1 MLALSAE
8 CIAQATAGQVIFGDP
23 AVVGS
28 SVAVDSRAVTH
39 GSVFFALAGER
50 SDGHA
55 YGDQAVD
62 AGARLL
68 VVSRGDAVSGAAHER
83 RGVAVIQ
90 VADTLA
96 ALQDLAAWYRAG
108 LRATVVGI
116 SGSTGKTT
124 SKDLLTAVLQDRFD
138 VVSTLGNRN
147 NEIGLPLTVLTA
159 SDSTDVLVTEM
170 GMRGLGQIARVAEI
184 AQPHIG
190 LITNVGT
197 SHIELL
203 GTQDAVASAK
213 GELVRA
219 VPETGAV
226 FLNGDDAFSD
236 VLALDARAPVV
247 RYGVGDS
254 CDVCAEHVRIDESGY
269 AHFELVSAQGRV
281 PTRLPIPG
289 RHNVYNA
296 LGAAAIALHLGQEID
311 AVATALGTAAV
322 SGMRMELIE
331 SAAGVTI
338 LNDAYNA
345 NPSSMRAA
353 VETLRTVE
361 TAGSRIAVLGD
372 MAELG
377 SLSEIAH
384 FEIGESV
391 AAANL
396 DHLVTVGER
405 ALRIA
410 DGARASGMAAE
421 RVRPCATSE
430 EAVEVLDDLLER
442 GDVVLVKAS
451 RVMGLER
458 VVEGMVS
465 PRVG

>member
-8 CIAQATAGQVIFGDP
+8 CIAQATTGRVVFGDP
-23 AVVGS
+23 AVVGAN
-28 SVAVDSRAVTH
+28 VAVDSRTVTH

-55 YGDQAVD
+55 YSAQAVE
-62 AGARLL
+62 AGARVL
-68 VVSRGDAVSGAAHER
+68 VVSREDEVAAHER
-83 RGVAVIQ
+83 RGVAVVQ
-90 VADTLA
+90 VTDTLA
-96 ALQDLAAWYRAG
+96 ALQDLAAWYRGG

-116 SGSTGKTT
+116 TGSTGKTT
-124 SKDLLTAVLQDRFD
+124 CKDLLTAVLRDHFD
-138 VVSTLGNRN
+138 VVSTAGNRN
-147 NEIGLPLTVLTA
+147 NEIGLPLTVLSA

-170 GMRGLGQIARVAEI
+170 GMRGLGQIARLAEI
-184 AQPHIG
+184 AQPQIG
-190 LITNVGT
+190 LVTNVGT

-219 VPETGAV
+219 VPESGVV

-236 VLALDARAPVV
+236 VLALDARAPVL
-247 RYGVGDS
+247 RYGLKDS
-254 CDVCAEHVRIDESGY
+254 CAVRAEQVSVDETGCAR
-269 AHFELVSAQGRV
+269 FELVSIDGCA
-281 PTRLPIPG
+281 TAKLSIPG

-296 LGAAAIALHLGQEID
+296 LGAAAIALHLGLEID
-311 AVATALGTAAV
+311 EVAAALGTAVV
-322 SGMRMELIE
+322 SAMRMELVE
-331 SAAGVTI
+331 SASGVTI

-353 VETLRTVE
+353 VETLRTMD
-361 TAGSRIAVLGD
+361 TTGSRIAVLGD

-384 FEIGESV
+384 FEIGELV
-391 AAANL
+391 AAANF

-410 DGARASGMAAE
+410 DGARAAGMAAE
-421 RVRPCATSE
+421 RVRPCASSE

-442 GDVVLVKAS
+442 GDIVLVKAS